1 MKKVDEDKC
10 LKEWLA
16 NENKGLTFEIR
27 FPKAT
32 YYIFDLHVFIGYF
45 DENGIGHVSDNQSHC
60 KSYEEILE
68 DWGNRVKAPYRKTLS
83 RLIKNGLLEEM
94 HEEGRLVCEIKPLE
108 HEEEIC

>member
-1 MKKVDEDKC
+1 MEKIDEDKC

-32 YYIFDLHVFIGYF
+32 YYIFDLYVFIGYF
-45 DENGIGHVSDNQSHC
+45 DENGVGHVSDTQC
-60 KSYEEILE
+60 KSYEKILE
-68 DWGNRVKAPYRKTLS
+68 DWGNKVKAPYRKTLS

-94 HEEGRLVCEIKPLE
+94 YKENKSVCEIKPLE
-108 HEEEIC
+108 E

>member
-16 NENKGLTFEIR
+16 NKDKGLTFEIR

-32 YYIFDLHVFIGYF
+32 YYLFDLYVFIGYF
-45 DENGIGHVSDNQSHC
+45 DKDGIGHVSDNYSHC

-68 DWGNRVKAPYRKTLS
+68 DWGNKVKAPYRKTLS

-94 HEEGRLVCEIKPLE
+94 HEENKLVCEIKPLE
-108 HEEEIC
+108 EECT